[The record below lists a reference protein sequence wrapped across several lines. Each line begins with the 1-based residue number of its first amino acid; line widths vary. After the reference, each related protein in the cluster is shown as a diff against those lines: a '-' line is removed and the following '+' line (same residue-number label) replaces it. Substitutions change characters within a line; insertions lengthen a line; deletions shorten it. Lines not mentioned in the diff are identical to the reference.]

1 MRLIPWEQLPEDMR
15 TDAVRPYYD
24 SLSRKRGQLVLK
36 RAFDL
41 VFSTLLLIVLSP
53 VFLVLAIAIKVD
65 STGPVF
71 FRQERI
77 TQYGKR
83 FRIFKF
89 RTMCD
94 KADQM
99 GSAVTTGRDA
109 RITRVG
115 AKIRDYRLDEISQ
128 LIDVFRGTMS
138 FVGTRPEVP
147 KYVAAYT
154 PEMMATLLLPAGV
167 TSTASI
173 RFKDEAQLLD
183 SANDV
188 DKTYVEEVLPRKME
202 YNLQDSLSFGALRDF
217 RVMAWTVMAIARKN
231 D

>member
-36 RAFDL
+36 RVFDIVL
-41 VFSTLLLIVLSP
+41 SALLLIVLSP

-65 STGPVF
+65 SPGPVF
-71 FRQERI
+71 FRQERV

-99 GSAVTTGRDA
+99 GSAVTTGCDV

-138 FVGTRPEVP
+138 FVGTRPEVS

-173 RFKDEAQLLD
+173 RFKDEAQLLN
-183 SANDV
+183 SADDV
-188 DKTYVEEVLPRKME
+188 DKAYVEEVLPRKME
-202 YNLQDSLSFGALRDF
+202 YNLQDVLNYGCMRDLSCMLE
-217 RVMAWTVMAIARKN
+217 TVRAVFC
-231 D
+231 